1 MNTTITKIPTW
12 FWVISVIL
20 LLWNLMGVTSFVF
33 HSIVMTGDALSELPK
48 NEQALYLEYPMW
60 THIVFAVAV
69 FSGLLGS
76 ILLLAKNKI
85 AKPLFAICL
94 VCVIIQMFHNLFLTT
109 SIEVYGNEAYV
120 MPVLVVL
127 ISVFSIWLADKAI
140 KRNWI
145 H

>member
-48 NEQALYLEYPMW
+48 NEQALYREYPMW

-85 AKPLFAICL
+85 AKPLFVICL
-94 VCVIIQMFHNLFLTT
+94 VCVVKCFIIYF
-109 SIEVYGNEAYV
+109 
-120 MPVLVVL
+120 
-127 ISVFSIWLADKAI
+127 
-140 KRNWI
+140 
-145 H
+145 